1 MVEGLQKNTRL
12 SDWEKLEVGAF
23 SKGKQEK
30 IFIISMIRISS
41 FKLYT
46 DNWQKLMEIK

>member
-12 SDWEKLEVGAF
+12 SDWEKLDVRDF

-30 IFIISMIRISS
+30 IFHHFNDKNWELQII
-41 FKLYT
+41 Y
-46 DNWQKLMEIK
+46 W

>member
-23 SKGKQEK
+23 SKGKKEK
-30 IFIISMIRISS
+30 IFIISMIRIG